1 MKLLRKLFPRLMSRK
16 YSMRTQLFGIAAFFI
31 CIGSIAIII
40 ANSQLIPLIY
50 TIRQSYY
57 MQDLGKEIETL
68 IFESDDFYND
78 MAILEESNNIE
89 VEIYDHNKNLVYD
102 STVSRLI
109 QGMEDTN
116 DFDLF
121 EKLRTRNLK
130 VTSHRDLSSG
140 ACLQSLVDEKTN
152 LQYMLYIS
160 PIGSEGNVLKVYSQL
175 NYIENAANATTRY
188 VSFVAIITFAL
199 VMISLY
205 LYLHHFTR
213 PFVEMNKITRA
224 MANMDFSQKCPPY
237 SNNEIGELGQSINT
251 LSASLDATMRDL
263 KQKNEK
269 LEADIEHERRV
280 EKMRKEFVSNA
291 SHELKTPIAI
301 IQGYAEGIKLGV
313 KTNSPNNDEYCDVI
327 IEETH
332 KMNRLVCEMMELS
345 KFESGAYP
353 LKSREFDIRN
363 FVAEVTD
370 TYDILAEENGAEII
384 RNIPDS
390 LTGYGDPDK
399 LAMVLNN
406 YVSNAIYYSKG
417 EKKIV
422 INATETST
430 GIKVSVFNTGDHI
443 PEDEIPNIWL
453 SFYRTDK
460 AHSRAEGHFGIG
472 LSIVKAIQELH
483 HMPYSVENVEG
494 GVEFEFYIKQV
505 KKDIT
510 DGTEEQG

>member
-1 MKLLRKLFPRLMSRK
+1 MKLLRKLFPKLMSRQ
-16 YSMRTQLFGIAAFFI
+16 YSIRAQLFGIAAFFI

-57 MQDLGKEIETL
+57 LQDVGEDIQELILESANFHKEMSI
-68 IFESDDFYND
+68 I
-78 MAILEESNNIE
+78 EESNNIE
-89 VEIYDHNKNLVYD
+89 VEIYNNQGNLVYD
-102 STVSRLI
+102 STVNRLMQDKEEGNSI
-109 QGMEDTN
+109 
-116 DFDLF
+116 DLF
-121 EKLRTRNLK
+121 KLIRTRKLRT
-130 VTSHRDLSSG
+130 TSHRDLKSG
-140 ACLQSLVDEKTN
+140 ACIERLIDDKTN
-152 LQYMLYIS
+152 LQYMMYS
-160 PIGSEGNVLKVYSQL
+160 SSVGKGGTLKVYSQL
-175 NYIENAANATTRY
+175 NYLDNAANVTTHY
-188 VSFVAIITFAL
+188 VSFIAIVTFAL
-199 VMISLY
+199 IMISLY

-251 LSASLDATMRDL
+251 LSASLDATLRDL

-269 LEADIEHERRV
+269 LEADIEHERRI

-345 KFESGAYP
+345 KFESGVYTLNP
-353 LKSREFDIRN
+353 CEFDIRK
-363 FVAEVTD
+363 FVAECTD
-370 TYDILAEENGAEII
+370 TYDILAKESGTEII
-384 RNIPDS
+384 RDIPEN

-399 LAMVLNN
+399 LGMVLNN
-406 YVSNAIYYSKG
+406 YVSNALSHAKY

-422 INATETST
+422 ISAEETEKV
-430 GIKVSVFNTGDHI
+430 IKISVFNTGDHI
-443 PEDEIPNIWL
+443 PEEEMPNLWL
-453 SFYRTDK
+453 SFYRADK
-460 AHSRAEGHFGIG
+460 AHSREEGRFGIG
-472 LSIVKAIQELH
+472 LSIVRAIQELH
-483 HMPYSVENVEG
+483 GMPYSVKNTEG
-494 GVEFEFYIKQV
+494 GVVFGFDIIKSHEEL
-505 KKDIT
+505 T
-510 DGTEEQG
+510 NGTENQG